1 METEELNNLYMKAF
15 NEFSNENEI
24 YYNSLVTYQ
33 SIVKQI
39 LSLPLKYD
47 ENISKTDMFVSIN
60 DIQKIIK
67 HEMNLL
73 NEKNKESLNKIKTN
87 N

>member
-24 YYNSLVTYQ
+24 YYNSLITYQ

-47 ENISKTDMFVSIN
+47 ENI
-60 DIQKIIK
+60 
-67 HEMNLL
+67 
-73 NEKNKESLNKIKTN
+73 
-87 N
+87 